1 MRSRRIAFV
10 MIVVATCLLGRIVAQ
25 VATPMPGTSRS
36 PSNNPRRARPE
47 PCWMVAGISKAA
59 MQQRRSIMLQT
70 RQQMQSV
77 CMNSSLSAQQKAAE
91 IRQIREHERVEL
103 EGMITPAQ
111 HEAMRSCQAQRG
123 HHGGGIGHAGRG
135 HGIGPCGELSAHP
148 HPFAEDEEDEA
159 SPPDEHKPN

>member
-1 MRSRRIAFV
+1 
-10 MIVVATCLLGRIVAQ
+10 
-25 VATPMPGTSRS
+25 
-36 PSNNPRRARPE
+36 
-47 PCWMVAGISKAA
+47 MVAGISKAA

-111 HEAMRSCQAQRG
+111 REAMRSCQAQRG